1 MLKKA
6 QFVGMELVDGSLV
19 IVVDQ
24 GADAVRFP
32 LLALK
37 EVHTKFKEDGRVT
50 FMFAAKKLFIA
61 KADPGELN
69 NLLTALNEAVGGAR
83 SRGKTPAPIGHSA
96 ALLERFFPDQMK
108 KHKRALREV
117 AAGDAPLP
125 QAGHTQI
132 MAIIDSK
139 GKTPTVVGKMLAE
152 VATSLGLTTL
162 TDSGKCHVESRQA
175 YAASCRDASK
185 ATKLG
190 LRVRACTHHKT
201 AQALYAEIDVAAG
214 VDCAA
219 LRAGLQAKLAP
230 FEMVSMPH
238 GAFKE
243 RLPPPL
249 PLPLTLTHKPWPF
262 PPTTN
267 PTPWLTRRRCRRG
280 GGTRGVRRRGGD
292 DGGGRADGGRPGA
305 GAGAAAQ

>member
-139 GKTPTVVGKMLAE
+139 GKTPTAVGKMLAE

-243 RLPPPL
+243 RLAEGLAVHIRHGLRRSNRAFCSRLELRWAEMEAEAAPL
-249 PLPLTLTHKPWPF
+249 GICEVEYF
-262 PPTTN
+262 E
-267 PTPWLTRRRCRRG
+267 G
-280 GGTRGVRRRGGD
+280 
-292 DGGGRADGGRPGA
+292 
-305 GAGAAAQ
+305 

>member
-1 MLKKA
+1 MSRTLIPPSPASPLVASEPVLGNRMASAGLSCGIAAQCQLSSTGGKSNMLKKA

-61 KADPGELN
+61 KADPGDLN

-132 MAIIDSK
+132 MAIIDGK
-139 GKTPTVVGKMLAE
+139 GRTPSAVGRMLAE
-152 VATSLGLTTL
+152 VASSLGLTTHA
-162 TDSGKCHVESRQA
+162 DSAKCHAESKQA

-190 LRVRACTHHKT
+190 LSVRACTHHKIV
-201 AQALYAEIDVAAG
+201 QALDAEID
-214 VDCAA
+214 
-219 LRAGLQAKLAP
+219 P
-230 FEMVSMPH
+230 
-238 GAFKE
+238 
-243 RLPPPL
+243 
-249 PLPLTLTHKPWPF
+249 
-262 PPTTN
+262 
-267 PTPWLTRRRCRRG
+267 
-280 GGTRGVRRRGGD
+280 
-292 DGGGRADGGRPGA
+292 
-305 GAGAAAQ
+305 